1 MFSFRAGF
9 YQYGIR
15 RTDKR
20 TFAASYT
27 FAGIDA
33 HGIVHQGDGMK
44 PACRNAFG
52 ALRTL
57 LLIDGVGLTVLLT
70 RVDPDHQQNG
80 EQKEQSY
87 PVLHF
92 ILFIF
97 NLK

>member
-1 MFSFRAGF
+1 
-9 YQYGIR
+9 
-15 RTDKR
+15 
-20 TFAASYT
+20 
-27 FAGIDA
+27 
-33 HGIVHQGDGMK
+33 MK

-92 ILFIF
+92 VRVIIS
-97 NLK
+97 LK